1 MFCHAN
7 HWIKFTGFI
16 ISESRIKI
24 LASERRY
31 RHVCTT
37 DFLFENIRNAICI
50 DRADTNEFQ
59 CGAHHFA
66 HILNGKWGLKV
77 RQRHIHKYSVPRI
90 KNNLL
95 ALTCDRCH
103 SILWIPNIYMDV
115 YIYIHSASKLPTN
128 TSELLLLSH
137 NYDAKFKSIVTEP
150 NHFTGTSVFLS
161 RKRINNTAK
170 KSKNNERT
178 ELKQQRWQRPKQ
190 ELPISE
196 TVS

>member
-37 DFLFENIRNAICI
+37 DFLFKNVRNAICI

-66 HILNGKWGLKV
+66 HTLNENGGWKCD
-77 RQRHIHKYSVPRI
+77 RDIYIHKYSVPKI

-115 YIYIHSASKLPTN
+115 YICILPANFRQTHQN
-128 TSELLLLSH
+128 F
-137 NYDAKFKSIVTEP
+137 YCY
-150 NHFTGTSVFLS
+150 
-161 RKRINNTAK
+161 RIIMMPSSNRSWLNRIILQ
-170 KSKNNERT
+170 EH
-178 ELKQQRWQRPKQ
+178 QFFKQ
-190 ELPISE
+190 EAHQ
-196 TVS
+196 